1 MQIIH
6 RAALI
11 EELAAHVCA
20 GYAVLAYGPRG
31 IGASTVLDGCA
42 AKVAG
47 DGRRVVRI
55 AHLASFA
62 DLIEPL
68 SRAYVGEV
76 RPARER
82 LHAAISR
89 EPGAVLV
96 DRVERAGAKLR
107 REIRELGA
115 IGLGAI
121 LVGQADTPREHARL
135 RALRLA
141 HREIA
146 IPPLGRG
153 AMREILDAQLAP
165 ELAARLS
172 NADRERVLGAVV
184 GRPGMLAALLGRLAH
199 PRYWRGGRAA
209 VDLAVTD
216 LAMADIATPRSG
228 GC

>member
-1 MQIIH
+1 MQILH

-11 EELAAHVCA
+11 EQLAAHLRA

-47 DGRRVVRI
+47 DRRVVRI

-68 SRAYVGEV
+68 SRAYVGEG
-76 RPARER
+76 RAARER

-96 DRVERAGAKLR
+96 DRVERAGARLR

-121 LVGQADTPREHARL
+121 LVGQADTPREHAQL

-146 IPPLGRG
+146 IPPLDRG
-153 AMREILDAQLAP
+153 AMRELLDAHLAP
-165 ELAARLS
+165 ELAARLLD
-172 NADRERVLGAVV
+172 ADRERVLGAAL
-184 GRPGMLAALLGRLAH
+184 GRPGLLVALVGRLAQ

-216 LAMADIATPRSG
+216 LAMTAIAGPRSRG
-228 GC
+228 G